1 MNISGL
7 NDKQKGIY
15 DKLLEGFDNEQQLQN
30 WMSIPNRYFRNK
42 APIDV
47 LISQNYDYFDRFLET
62 SNIE

>member
-1 MNISGL
+1 MDISSLNI
-7 NDKQKGIY
+7 KQKTIY
-15 DKLLEGFDNEQQLQN
+15 NKLLEGFDNEQQLQT
-30 WMSIPNRYFRNK
+30 WLSLPNKLFRSK